1 MGAILS
7 GFTALSPLTLQSPRL
22 FAWSGRIGRLRYI
35 NYTAA
40 AFWLSVVLG
49 AAAGLALRA
58 TAWVLLSQVLG
69 MLVSLLLLGVFTL
82 ALARRRLMDMGH
94 SGWLALL
101 LLAPLL
107 NIAMLLWLLLGKGE
121 VGANRHGA
129 PPVANSAVVNVLAGI
144 VVVLT
149 VAGVAYLMV
158 VQPMQ
163 PDPLSHM

>member
-1 MGAILS
+1 MS

-35 NYTAA
+35 NYSAA

-58 TAWVLLSQVLG
+58 TAWVLLSQAIA
-69 MLVSLLLLGVFTL
+69 MLLSFLLLGVATL

-94 SGWLALL
+94 SGWFALL

-107 NIAMLLWLLLGKGE
+107 NAAVLLWLLLGKGE
-121 VGANRHGA
+121 PGANRHGA
-129 PPVANSAVVNVLAGI
+129 PPVANSPVVKVLAGV

-149 VAGVAYLMV
+149 VAGVAYLLL
-158 VQPMQ
+158 VQPVAH
-163 PDPLSHM
+163 DPLSHL